1 MKFQMRTKIIVA
13 QCRSS
18 RIGCLHRHGGK
29 YHDEI
34 PETVPDTNHQ
44 IKSLMHYGF
53 DLVLVLIILAAVHR
67 NTGLVFD
74 TSHFSSVDIRRWF
87 GNYLAIGE
95 RGYDYTVLLLRML
108 GYFKQRNL
116 MLDMAERKANEFLK
130 SQTGRDVAE
139 FTEVR
144 EIQ

>member
-1 MKFQMRTKIIVA
+1 MRQRSLS
-13 QCRSS
+13 QCRTVG
-18 RIGCLHRHGGK
+18 IGTQHRHGGK
-29 YHDEI
+29 FLLSQYGD
-34 PETVPDTNHQ
+34 TNNDTNHQ
-44 IKSLMHYGF
+44 IKSLVHYGF
-53 DLVLVLIILAAVHR
+53 DLVLVSIILAAVHR

-95 RGYDYTVLLLRML
+95 RGYDYTVSLLRMS

-116 MLDMAERKANEFLK
+116 MLDMAERKANELLK
-130 SQTGRDVAE
+130 SQTGRDVAD
-139 FTEVR
+139 FTETR